1 MPHRR
6 VDADPDSPEGS
17 RPWTASELP
26 TAARDFACEVGSR
39 PASRG
44 ARARERGSTS
54 SVPPCCDYLNQN
66 AVAGSNRTRQSAS
79 HRPARKAS
87 GCCGITGT
95 LARCACL
102 RLKFGQW
109 LRYAAWPPGIVAL
122 MRIDHASPCRPRSDQ
137 APRSMSEITQL
148 LQLVNEG
155 DAVAREA
162 LFAALYQDLR
172 QLARSRLR
180 RSETITLLDTA
191 SLVHESYLRYL
202 NARELSFDDRGKF
215 FAYAASVMRSIVV
228 DEVRKRH
235 AERRGG
241 SAEHVEL
248 DTGSTDAMA

>member
-1 MPHRR
+1 
-6 VDADPDSPEGS
+6 
-17 RPWTASELP
+17 
-26 TAARDFACEVGSR
+26 
-39 PASRG
+39 
-44 ARARERGSTS
+44 
-54 SVPPCCDYLNQN
+54 
-66 AVAGSNRTRQSAS
+66 
-79 HRPARKAS
+79 
-87 GCCGITGT
+87 

-248 DTGSTDAMA
+248 DTGSTDAMATDDDQIVRVHEALDELAALEPRLARVVEMRYFAGLTETDIAGALGVTERTVRRDWDKARTLLFDALK